1 MATSSSILDT
11 NFWCSWS
18 RRSDLGIP
26 LGQRDHGGPIRALR
40 EAAGA
45 QKSGSG
51 KPDEVAM
58 FCGRAGERFWTTFLK
73 KSTGGAS
80 HPQPRPRT
88 CAKSGRIREPVR
100 ARSHIKD
107 SCSTGRIPAQKQRIP
122 PKHAKMESL
131 FALCGT
137 NPASP
142 HEHALIWAH
151 SIPVDGTK
159 CPGHAQSPQ
168 IWISK
173 SGTTPR

>member
-1 MATSSSILDT
+1 MGSPWVRGTTAGPSAPSLRPQGPR
-11 NFWCSWS
+11 N
-18 RRSDLGIP
+18 
-26 LGQRDHGGPIRALR
+26 RDPENQTRWPCF
-40 EAAGA
+40 AAGR
-45 QKSGSG
+45 GS
-51 KPDEVAM
+51 V
-58 FCGRAGERFWTTFLK
+58 FGRLFGK

-142 HEHALIWAH
+142 HERALIWAH
-151 SIPVDGTK
+151 GIPVDGTK
-159 CPGHAQSPQ
+159 CPGHAQTPQ
-168 IWISK
+168 IWISRK
-173 SGTTPR
+173 TCGSRPIPAGPLQK